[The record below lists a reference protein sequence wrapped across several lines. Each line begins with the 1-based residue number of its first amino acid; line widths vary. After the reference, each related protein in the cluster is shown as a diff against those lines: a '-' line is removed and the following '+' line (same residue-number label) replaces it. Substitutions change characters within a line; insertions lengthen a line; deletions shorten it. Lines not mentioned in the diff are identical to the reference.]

1 MKLSKNFTLEE
12 LVKSTTALRCNID
25 NTPSD
30 KEIENLQ
37 VLVTKILQPIRDK
50 YGKPIRINSGYRC
63 EKLNKQVGGSKTS
76 QHMTGE
82 AADIETIN
90 GSNNSK
96 LFNLIK
102 SMIENNEI
110 EVGQLIWE
118 YGSKKDPNWV
128 HVSLPTKYKKNQI
141 LYYYSK

>member
-37 VLVTKILQPIRDK
+37 ILVTNILQPIRDK

>member
-30 KEIENLQ
+30 KDIENLQ
-37 VLVTKILQPIRDK
+37 NLVTKILQPIRDK

-76 QHMTGE
+76 QHRTGE

-90 GSNNSK
+90 GNNNSK

-128 HVSLPTKYKKNQI
+128 HVSLPTKNKKNQI